1 MADWYLK
8 FDDGSETGPISE
20 ADFRELISKSIVKP
34 ETNVRTA
41 VSKPWSTADKVK
53 GIQFPASVLG
63 LKGEPK
69 LDAPTS
75 QLPPA
80 LPSDS
85 EKDCPFCAE
94 RIKANAVKCKHCGEF
109 LQQLTN
115 TQSQQSVFNAS
126 TVPNL
131 TKIVEK
137 QKLVIWT
144 MLFGL
149 IVEIPL
155 FVFLVIVPVLG
166 FPLLLV
172 YLGFRT
178 VVAIQLGLACFKEP
192 VIAVF
197 LGLLTLIPFFGL
209 LVLLIINGQ
218 ATATLQRFGVTVGL
232 MGGDRIQAMTAQN
245 NLK

>member
-155 FVFLVIVPVLG
+155 
-166 FPLLLV
+166 LV